1 MKICKECKTY
11 KNIIKSGGNNDLISL
26 VLIKFSLEQV
36 ISFMKIIDKII
47 TNTINFKFERSELFN
62 FNIRENLSLS
72 FSDYLKLYLGELSI
86 EGININNE
94 NNYNKLLI
102 LKALFILLLINDDR
116 VKLFVFGDHNKN
128 DYYSEKLNKNI
139 NLKQFLDI
147 CNNLYIDF
155 KNNHLSLSDIGYY
168 SIQEWNKIGLYCF

>member
-1 MKICKECKTY
+1 MKICKECKQY

-26 VLIKFSLEQV
+26 VLIKFSLEQI
-36 ISFMKIIDKII
+36 ISFMKIIYKII

-62 FNIRENLSLS
+62 FNLTNNLCLS
-72 FSDYLKLYLGELSI
+72 FSDYLKLNIRELSI
-86 EGININNE
+86 DGIDLNNE
-94 NNYNKLLI
+94 NNYNKSLI
-102 LKALFILLLINDDR
+102 LKGLFILSLINDDR
-116 VKLFVFGDHNKN
+116 VFLFVFGDHNKN

-147 CNNLYIDF
+147 CNNLNHDF
-155 KNNHLSLSDIGYY
+155 KNNHLSLTDIGYY